1 MAMRRL
7 SPLLPL
13 FLVALQ
19 LHGQQPVPELPR
31 VYIDSSYH
39 RPQGSTIIV
48 KHGEDLQA
56 AFDSASPGDT
66 ILLEKGATFTGNFL
80 LPPKRGNGWI
90 YIASSAMDRLA
101 SPGQRTSPAEAIYM
115 PKIHTRNTLPAISV
129 LSGAANYRLIGLE
142 IAPAAGA
149 PRVYQLLNI
158 DVVASQLELHIRR
171 LIHDIA
177 PSLLQQDPLPQ
188 NIVIDRCYIHGSD
201 TQDVRHGIVANGT
214 AVAVIDSYISEIHDS
229 TVDSQGISVYH
240 TFGPIKIV
248 NNFISATTEN
258 VMFGGGRGVWDTV
271 PSDIEIRRNWL
282 YKPLSWIAPT
292 TSHPARWAV
301 KNDLEFKNARRVV
314 VSGNLLENDWVSGQR
329 GYAVVLTP
337 RTSDSGNLAVVD
349 DITIESNVLKDVTS
363 GFNSLAADN
372 LCKPAFISGCTN
384 PGEAT
389 RWKIANNLILLRNPG
404 ETGGARNVGFGVAV
418 NLSDVI
424 FQHNTIVPATGTTCW
439 ASLYFSVQ
447 QGAKWPLAQSDTH
460 NLWVLDNVLCRQPTG
475 DWGGRGTTGM
485 TSYMSEPAPLA
496 DRFWGNVMLVPKG
509 DGTAIWPAHNHA
521 TTLPLTYIDPGNG
534 DYQLL
539 TPNWTDTTGGEI
551 SGIDWTKLQ
560 SAMSK

>member
-1 MAMRRL
+1 MAVRRL
-7 SPLLPL
+7 CPLLPL
-13 FLVALQ
+13 FLAVLQ
-19 LHGQQPVPELPR
+19 LYGQQPVPELPR

-39 RPQGSTIIV
+39 RPQGSIIVV

-66 ILLEKGATFTGNFL
+66 IVLEKEATFTGNFI
-80 LPPKRGNGWI
+80 LPQKTGNDWI
-90 YIASSAMDRLA
+90 YVVSSAVDRLA
-101 SPGQRTSPAEAIYM
+101 RPGQRTSPAEAIYM
-115 PKIHTRNTLPAISV
+115 PKILTRNTLPAISV

-171 LIHDIA
+171 LIRDIA
-177 PSLLQQDPLPQ
+177 PGLLSQDPLPQ
-188 NIVIDRCYIHGSD
+188 NIIIDRCYIHGSD

-292 TSHPARWAV
+292 TSHPARWSV
-301 KNDLEFKNARRVV
+301 KNNLELKNARRVI

-349 DITIESNVLKDVTS
+349 DITIENNVLKNVTS
-363 GFNSLAADN
+363 GFNSLAADDG
-372 LCKPAFISGCTN
+372 CKPALISGCTN
-384 PGEAT
+384 PGEAK
-389 RWKIANNLILLRNPG
+389 RWRIANNLILLRNPD
-404 ETGGARNVGFGVAV
+404 EAGGARNVGFGVAP

-424 FQHNTIVPATGTTCW
+424 FQQNTVVPATGTTCW
-439 ASLYFSVQ
+439 ASLYFSVE

-475 DWGGRGTTGM
+475 DWQGRGTTGM
-485 TSYMSEPAPLA
+485 TSYMGDPAPLA
-496 DRFWGNVMLVPKG
+496 NRFWGNVMAVPKG
-509 DGTAIWPAHNHA
+509 DRIATWPAHNDA
-521 TTLPLTYIDPGNG
+521 TTLPFTYVDPGNG

-539 TPNWTDTTGGEI
+539 TPDWTDTTNGKR
-551 SGIDWTKLQ
+551 SGIDWAALRA
-560 SAMSK
+560 AMNN